1 MKIRIVSVL
10 IVLWLAS
17 FLPARNWSVPSANEV
32 EAEIV
37 SATDTNVTIV
47 RKSDGRQFTLPLE
60 KLSEAE
66 REWIA
71 SQTE

>member
-32 EAEIV
+32 EAELV
-37 SATDTNVTIV
+37 SATDTHVTIV
-47 RKSDGRQFTLPLE
+47 RKSDGRQFTLPLK